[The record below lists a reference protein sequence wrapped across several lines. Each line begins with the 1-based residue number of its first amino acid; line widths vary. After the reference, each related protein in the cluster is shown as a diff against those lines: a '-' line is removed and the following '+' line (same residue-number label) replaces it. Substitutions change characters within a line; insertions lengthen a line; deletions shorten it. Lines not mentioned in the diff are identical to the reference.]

1 MRRSLSDLI
10 AQADEMAARFENYEP
25 DDGDLNAPLS
35 PIMAVKLAQFRRSQA
50 EKELAEAIR
59 TARTADVSWRELGE
73 AIGTSGEAV
82 RQRYAE

>member
-10 AQADEMAARFENYEP
+10 AQADEMAERFENYEP

-59 TARTADVSWRELGE
+59 TAVGPPRRSCRLLRRARATRRSRSAR
-73 AIGTSGEAV
+73 
-82 RQRYAE
+82 